1 MMKEHY
7 LDKHKWQSN
16 KCAQPHTGVTGKANT
31 AGRLYVTRAYQT
43 YTLVCRL
50 LLVFLIE
57 QVCLFGRTAA
67 FCLECPRFSPWSD
80 D

>member
-1 MMKEHY
+1 MAIH
-7 LDKHKWQSN
+7 
-16 KCAQPHTGVTGKANT
+16 KCARLRTGVTGKAST
-31 AGRLYVTRAYQT
+31 VGRLYVARAYQPH
-43 YTLVCRL
+43 TLDCRV

-67 FCLECPRFSPWSD
+67 FYLECPRFSPWSD